1 MFLMNVV
8 KKKGGGEGDWIWEYL
23 VDKSSPTTQ
32 EGVREPICGLTGIHT
47 FF

>member
-8 KKKGGGEGDWIWEYL
+8 KKKRGGGNWIWEYL

-32 EGVREPICGLTGIHT
+32 EGVGEPICGLTGIHT